1 MTDVVGRLKKERVIS
16 KSSLKKRDVEKSL
29 TFPGELRVF
38 LQNELSNY
46 RLNQILAL
54 KEGQDAV
61 GLVEGPIDIK
71 EEEDSEEDDP
81 PSEIVSVRPASKN
94 KRFQRMKSRISDN
107 EDFSSQ
113 VKSPASHRD
122 APSFDTTDRSQMS
135 SKQHT
140 MQRPTVRGKRP
151 NTIINQRIKTTSKK
165 KPLQKTLS
173 KDPAKLDS
181 MNLDWGNSQ
190 MALNITPDRSFDKY
204 VEEEKNMTTLQ

>member
-94 KRFQRMKSRISDN
+94 KRF
-107 EDFSSQ
+107 
-113 VKSPASHRD
+113 
-122 APSFDTTDRSQMS
+122 
-135 SKQHT
+135 
-140 MQRPTVRGKRP
+140 
-151 NTIINQRIKTTSKK
+151 
-165 KPLQKTLS
+165 
-173 KDPAKLDS
+173 
-181 MNLDWGNSQ
+181 
-190 MALNITPDRSFDKY
+190 
-204 VEEEKNMTTLQ
+204 